1 MNETPKRAPGLQR
14 TPQRAPSG
22 QSTPSLAR
30 PPRPQRPAPPGSSR
44 LPGNPGTLNPG
55 NRLGGSAHAPARG
68 RCETSLSR
76 GARGAPLKAG
86 GWGSAAKLHLPLSQ
100 LLPRNRRLVLAH
112 TTTPGTTPQLEGGRQ
127 SRSEPLRRLAG
138 TGGQRPEVTHEC
150 ERRIQAGLL
159 LPWRRSTSPAS
170 RVRQHP

>member
-1 MNETPKRAPGLQR
+1 M
-14 TPQRAPSG
+14 
-22 QSTPSLAR
+22 
-30 PPRPQRPAPPGSSR
+30 
-44 LPGNPGTLNPG
+44 
-55 NRLGGSAHAPARG
+55 
-68 RCETSLSR
+68 
-76 GARGAPLKAG
+76 KAS

-150 ERRIQAGLL
+150 ERRIRAGLL

-170 RVRQHP
+170 RVRQHPWAAAGGWRVDGVVAELTLPRRRVPRASLVCTAWFSPELWIRAQPSARHCGHLRGGGLGQRRHPPPRKS